1 MPYLLYEFFN
11 KILHNEKGQLVH
23 ESNNNGFYK
32 KNFSG
37 LMGHFGHESGISS

>member
-1 MPYLLYEFFN
+1 MPYPLYEFFN

-32 KNFSG
+32 KIFFRTYG
-37 LMGHFGHESGISS
+37 PFWT